1 MLTPGRYVGA
11 AAIED
16 DGIPF
21 ETKMTEN
28 LNLPEKL
35 TAQPDD
41 VAREIYKAQQKMKNV
56 LYTKGVWRWLML
68 IIKVIP
74 EWMFKRINLSN

>member
-21 ETKMTEN
+21 ETKMLELSQTLYAQMQESSKLDATIRQN
-28 LNLPEKL
+28 LE
-35 TAQPDD
+35 
-41 VAREIYKAQQKMKNV
+41 V
-56 LYTKGVWRWLML
+56 LGYG
-68 IIKVIP
+68 
-74 EWMFKRINLSN
+74 E